1 MGALKRSTKMKKMS
15 IALLLLSVAVLMS
28 LQIGLSQSSGG
39 KGSSPLRWV
48 SELTERR
55 DQAEGE
61 ESLPTKSRN
70 TPRSFSMEELFNMAV
85 AAREDGYLEE
95 SRAYLKAVLRRDP
108 ENERATS
115 ELTLSTPTRIIITES
130 RIEMPVFSTRR
141 VTAE

>member
-1 MGALKRSTKMKKMS
+1 
-15 IALLLLSVAVLMS
+15 
-28 LQIGLSQSSGG
+28 
-39 KGSSPLRWV
+39 
-48 SELTERR
+48 
-55 DQAEGE
+55 
-61 ESLPTKSRN
+61 
-70 TPRSFSMEELFNMAV
+70 MEELFNMAV